1 MASLAMDASHDDHP
15 DQGASLWPRPALA
28 WPPPRDT
35 TSAGDLRIPCSLSSS
50 PGPVFDMDAAR
61 IGSPPCFSARQARH
75 RHSQE
80 EEASDSP
87 VVHWIVGR

>member
-1 MASLAMDASHDDHP
+1 MDASHDDHP
-15 DQGASLWPRPALA
+15 DQGASLWPSPALA

-80 EEASDSP
+80 EEASYSP